1 MPPGKHTDQNLSGKN
16 ISLVRKDTLLKKTFH
31 IMLKEGFWMIE
42 PTCKLQNRSN
52 HSINWI
58 VLAYILKVEQ
68 LQHMY

>member
-42 PTCKLQNRSN
+42 ATCKLQNSSN

-58 VLAYILKVEQ
+58 VLHNTMAYIFKT
-68 LQHMY
+68 